1 MRLSCQD
8 SKFELQILTKYAIVD
23 VDIVLQGGSLPNFQK
38 AEFSAMPFGIIP
50 SREIR
55 KREVV
60 RMDTY
65 QILTLLFLGGNF
77 LIALLAYLDDRNNK
91 RK

>member
-1 MRLSCQD
+1 M
-8 SKFELQILTKYAIVD
+8 
-23 VDIVLQGGSLPNFQK
+23 LQGGSLPNFQK
-38 AEFSAMPFGIIP
+38 VEFFAMPFGIIP
-50 SREIR
+50 SWEIG